1 MPCYVDPVPEHI
13 AQNRELKYQVGEL
26 ENKSNFHEAIACML
40 MRHLL
45 EDCDFPMEELNSNL
59 HLRCTES
66 GISQQKFTEWWK
78 THQTKD
84 QERLK
89 AEMISGLKSKL
100 DSLSSEQ
107 LTQMVA
113 ILKNG

>member
-45 EDCDFPMEELNSNL
+45 EDCDFHMEELHSNL
-59 HLRCTES
+59 HLRYTEA
-66 GISQQKFTEWWK
+66 GITPQQFTEWWND
-78 THQTKD
+78 HQVKD
-84 QERLK
+84 QARLK

-100 DSLSSEQ
+100 DSLSTEQ